1 MISRYDSQKSH
12 SLKRTGGSQR
22 GRRHRRPVPARAEVP
37 GAARRHRGHRVP
49 SPRDVSAPK
58 HPSGSPGRALPAG
71 TGSTLRDGFG
81 ALGLRRCRQSLE
93 LPEGCFW
100 PVELPWKVSPAP
112 SFVGNPPCS
121 SQNRTMVWVRRDLE
135 DHPV

>member
-1 MISRYDSQKSH
+1 MEVSEGVVTADPCPRAQRYLEQH
-12 SLKRTGGSQR
+12 AGTGAIAF
-22 GRRHRRPVPARAEVP
+22 RHLVTRRRPNIPLAALAE
-37 GAARRHRGHRVP
+37 RY
-49 SPRDVSAPK
+49 
-58 HPSGSPGRALPAG
+58 LPG

-81 ALGLRRCRQSLE
+81 ALDPRRCRQSLE